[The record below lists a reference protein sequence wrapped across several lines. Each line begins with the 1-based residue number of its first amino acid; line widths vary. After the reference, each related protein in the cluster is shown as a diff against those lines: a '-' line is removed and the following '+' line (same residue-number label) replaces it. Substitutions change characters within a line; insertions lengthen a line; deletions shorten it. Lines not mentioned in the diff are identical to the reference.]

1 MLTNSKEDME
11 KETTKR
17 LTIDI
22 PNELH
27 TKLKVIAAT
36 YNMTMKEILL
46 SVIDLRIQE
55 LSISAESGKS
65 FKELDAKYDFMNLLN
80 KECDAR

>member
-1 MLTNSKEDME
+1 ME

-46 SVIDLRIQE
+46 SVIDLRIQQ

-65 FKELDAKYDFMNLLN
+65 FEELDAKYDFMNLL
-80 KECDAR
+80 KESNAR